1 MVEKSVNDFSLED
14 PKESKHR
21 LGKLRA
27 LSRFQHDTDDWLD
40 GTGIQGRPPIFT
52 IRKEGKQLAL
62 WNPRLGRFSFTKAC
76 LPLLAES
83 NKFPIVNITPD
94 IDWRG
99 DLFSSNV
106 TDYQGSIRI
115 GDEVLVYQ
123 NNQLVGLLEPKPQ
136 VGNGQMDPVN
146 WRALNTDCNRNWLF
160 EFAQR
165 LKRGSK
171 SAGYLRSSYGTH
183 AQQRKRN

>member
-27 LSRFQHDTDDWLD
+27 LSRFQHNTDDWLD

-106 TDYQGSIRI
+106 IDYQGSIRI

-123 NNQLVGLLEPKPQ
+123 NDQLIGSARAEAAGWEWP
-136 VGNGQMDPVN
+136 NGPSRLA
-146 WRALNTDCNRNWLF
+146 RA
-160 EFAQR
+160 QHR
-165 LKRGSK
+165 L
-171 SAGYLRSSYGTH
+171 
-183 AQQRKRN
+183 

>member
-1 MVEKSVNDFSLED
+1 M
-14 PKESKHR
+14 
-21 LGKLRA
+21 
-27 LSRFQHDTDDWLD
+27 D

-62 WNPRLGRFSFTKAC
+62 LNPRLGRFSFTKAC

-83 NKFPIVNITPD
+83 NKFPIVNITPE

-106 TDYQGSIRI
+106 IDYQGSIRI

-123 NNQLVGLLEPKPQ
+123 NDQLIGSARAEAAGWEWP
-136 VGNGQMDPVN
+136 NGPSRLA
-146 WRALNTDCNRNWLF
+146 RAKH
-160 EFAQR
+160 R
-165 LKRGSK
+165 L
-171 SAGYLRSSYGTH
+171 
-183 AQQRKRN
+183 